1 MTLIPFIRDSD
12 TQYEIHT
19 MNCAK
24 FIRNKYKLHKVP
36 VQKEKER
43 ESERADKRKKRRKQK
58 RKSISRNLPDD
69 ISLLL
74 VCIAHFT

>member
-43 ESERADKRKKRRKQK
+43 ERERAGGQTKEKKKTEK
-58 RKSISRNLPDD
+58 KI
-69 ISLLL
+69 
-74 VCIAHFT
+74 HFSESP